1 MCGHVVGVLMD
12 RQVIHLLL
20 QKHKVLKL
28 VNNQQD
34 VPLEILVP
42 SGWHFQIVTYSTL
55 KVHEIVWVCTTVV
68 SLKFTKCPYLQ
79 RLGRTGEQ
87 GTFDLVQLP
96 SDVKIKKVAAKSD
109 SCLALSSKKSNGQS
123 CLAQRRILKSANTA
137 I

>member
-20 QKHKVLKL
+20 QKHKVFKL

-34 VPLEILVP
+34 VLKMLVP

-55 KVHEIVWVCTTVV
+55 KVDEIVWAWTTVV

-79 RLGRTGEQ
+79 GSRRTGEQ

-109 SCLALSSKKSNGQS
+109 SCLALSSKKSNDQS

>member
-1 MCGHVVGVLMD
+1 MVMCGHVVGVLMA

-55 KVHEIVWVCTTVV
+55 KVDEIVWACTTVV
-68 SLKFTKCPYLQ
+68 SLKFTKA
-79 RLGRTGEQ
+79 
-87 GTFDLVQLP
+87 V
-96 SDVKIKKVAAKSD
+96 
-109 SCLALSSKKSNGQS
+109 SSRFRSY
-123 CLAQRRILKSANTA
+123 
-137 I
+137 